1 MAKRGHVGEGG
12 SRAEKA
18 RFWRRQLRSLARS
31 GESQR
36 GFCARNGLSHER
48 LKYWKRKF
56 AESTTGSMR
65 LVEVP
70 TPILR
75 AAEDRAEATVTAV
88 TVIVAQGYRV
98 EVAAGF
104 EATALS
110 RVLDVLEN
118 RR

>member
-1 MAKRGHVGEGG
+1 MAQRGGVGEGSNRG
-12 SRAEKA
+12 EKA
-18 RFWRRQLRSLARS
+18 RFWRRQLRNLARS
-31 GESQR
+31 GETQR

-56 AESTTGSMR
+56 AESGGAMR

-70 TPILR
+70 TPVLR
-75 AAEDRAEATVTAV
+75 AAEDCAQAAGATV

>member
-1 MAKRGHVGEGG
+1 MAQPGHVGEGS

-31 GESQR
+31 GETQR
-36 GFCARNGLSHER
+36 GFCARNRLSCER
-48 LKYWKRKF
+48 LKYWKRRF
-56 AESTTGSMR
+56 AESAEAMK

-70 TPILR
+70 TTILR
-75 AAEDRAEATVTAV
+75 AAEDRAAATRAAV
-88 TVIVAQGYRV
+88 TVVVGQRYRV
-98 EVAAGF
+98 EVAARF
-104 EATALS
+104 EGTALN

>member
-1 MAKRGHVGEGG
+1 MAQRGRVGGG
-12 SRAEKA
+12 DRAEKA
-18 RFWRRQLRSLARS
+18 RFWRRQLRSLERS
-31 GESQR
+31 GETQR
-36 GFCARNGLSHER
+36 GFCARNGLSVER

-56 AESTTGSMR
+56 GESAGAMS

-75 AAEDRAEATVTAV
+75 AAEDRGQAAGAAV
-88 TVIVAQGYRV
+88 TVVVARGYRV

>member
-1 MAKRGHVGEGG
+1 MAQRGHIGDG
-12 SRAEKA
+12 SGVEKA
-18 RFWRRQLRSLARS
+18 RFWRRQLTSLARS

-36 GFCARNGLSHER
+36 GFCARKGLSCER

-56 AESTTGSMR
+56 AQSAEAMS

-75 AAEDRAEATVTAV
+75 AAEDCAEAKAAV
-88 TVIVAQGYRV
+88 TVIVGQRYRV
-98 EVAAGF
+98 EVTAGF

>member
-1 MAKRGHVGEGG
+1 MRGD
-12 SRAEKA
+12 
-18 RFWRRQLRSLARS
+18 RRQLTSLARS

-36 GFCARNGLSHER
+36 GFCARKGLSCER

-56 AESTTGSMR
+56 AQSAEDLS

-75 AAEDRAEATVTAV
+75 AAEDSTEATTAAV
-88 TVIVAQGYRV
+88 TVVVDQRYRV

-104 EATALS
+104 EAAALS
-110 RVLDVLEN
+110 RVLNVLEN

>member
-1 MAKRGHVGEGG
+1 MAKRGEVGGG
-12 SRAEKA
+12 HAEKA
-18 RFWRRQLRSLARS
+18 RFWRRQLTKLACS
-31 GESQR
+31 GETQR
-36 GFCARNGLSHER
+36 GYCARKGLSRER

-56 AESTTGSMR
+56 AESAEAMR

-70 TPILR
+70 APMLR
-75 AAEDRAEATVTAV
+75 AAEDRAETKATVTV
-88 TVIVAQGYRV
+88 VVVPRYRV

-104 EATALS
+104 EATALI

>member
-1 MAKRGHVGEGG
+1 MAQRKDVGEGG
-12 SRAEKA
+12 GRAEKA
-18 RFWRRQLRSLARS
+18 RFWRRQLRNLARS

-36 GFCARNGLSHER
+36 GFCARNGLSVER
-48 LKYWKRKF
+48 LKYWKRRF
-56 AESTTGSMR
+56 GESAAAMR

-70 TPILR
+70 TPVLR
-75 AAEDRAEATVTAV
+75 AAEGCVQAAGAAV

-98 EVAAGF
+98 EVASGF

-110 RVLDVLEN
+110 RVLDVLES

>member
-1 MAKRGHVGEGG
+1 MAQRGHVGDG
-12 SRAEKA
+12 SGVEKA
-18 RFWRRQLRSLARS
+18 RFWRRQLTSLARS

-36 GFCARNGLSHER
+36 GFCARKGLSCER

-56 AESTTGSMR
+56 AESAEEVS

-75 AAEDRAEATVTAV
+75 AAEDCAETKAAV
-88 TVIVAQGYRV
+88 TVIVGQRYRV

-104 EATALS
+104 EAAALS